1 MAKTYRVNNNQIEQ
15 SDKTEFSNK
24 IEKSIK
30 PVEKTLEILSGSG
43 DWKQLHGIKLLVD
56 PSGTVIKGPDIMIS
70 RKFDDLE
77 RLTFGDTNTV
87 MLSVMRA
94 MGTTNK
100 SFEDDIDKTE
110 REKWMEKARKDLNEA
125 IQRGKDEN
133 QKMMKRQ
140 KFI

>member
-1 MAKTYRVNNNQIEQ
+1 MARTYRVNDNQIEQ

-43 DWKQLHGIKLLVD
+43 EWKQFGGVKLLVD

-70 RKFDDLE
+70 RKWDDIE
-77 RLTFGDTNTV
+77 RLSFQDSFTV
-87 MLSVMRA
+87 MRSVMRA
-94 MGTTNK
+94 IGATNK
-100 SFEDDIDKTE
+100 SFEDDLDKNK
-110 REKWMEKARKDLNEA
+110 RELELQKAIEFLDEA
-125 IQRGKDEN
+125 IERGRAAN
-133 QKMMKRQ
+133 QKMMERQ

>member
-1 MAKTYRVNNNQIEQ
+1 MARTYRVNDNQIEQ

-70 RKFDDLE
+70 RKWDDIE
-77 RLTFGDTNTV
+77 RLSFQDSFTV
-87 MLSVMRA
+87 MRSVMRA
-94 MGTTNK
+94 IGATNK
-100 SFEDDIDKTE
+100 SFEDDLDKNK
-110 REKWMEKARKDLNEA
+110 RELELQKAIEFLDEA
-125 IQRGKDEN
+125 IERGRAAN
-133 QKMMKRQ
+133 QKMMERQ